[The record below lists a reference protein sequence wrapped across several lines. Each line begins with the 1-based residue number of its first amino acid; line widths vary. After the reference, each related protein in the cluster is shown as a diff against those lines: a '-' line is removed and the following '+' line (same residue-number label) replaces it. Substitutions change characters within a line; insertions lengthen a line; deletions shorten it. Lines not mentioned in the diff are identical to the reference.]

1 MAAELERKSFGQVA
15 EQLRELSSYVKH
27 ERLTAAAQTFR
38 AFASELEA
46 GVRPDRLRQITRELQ
61 EALRAGPMSISD
73 HPVTNSSGEV
83 DSQATARFAVLIGEL
98 RRFARHNGGR
108 TGLFGLLS
116 SRKR

>member
-46 GVRPDRLRQITRELQ
+46 GCRPARPRQITPASK
-61 EALRAGPMSISD
+61 EAPGAGSP
-73 HPVTNSSGEV
+73 T
-83 DSQATARFAVLIGEL
+83 L
-98 RRFARHNGGR
+98 RRYAG
-108 TGLFGLLS
+108 T
-116 SRKR
+116 